1 MEWSWPEPVRQ
12 AVYVMNS
19 IREMELPKPFEA
31 QKITDTRCQ
40 TLNHK
45 TWGYAAGYWFF
56 LSVADV
62 CLGSLLL
69 E

>member
-1 MEWSWPEPVRQ
+1 MEWSWPELVRQ
-12 AVYVMNS
+12 AVYVMDS
-19 IREMELPKPFEA
+19 IREMELPKPFVA
-31 QKITDTRCQ
+31 QITGTRCQ

-45 TWGYAAGYWFF
+45 TWSYAAGYWFF
-56 LSVADV
+56 LSVVDV